1 VTSTKIGIKLFYD
14 NEKEFSF
21 YSNNP
26 NIIESWSGLLA
37 KKLNQ
42 KGFHKMFKPLRKLGK
57 GNFATV
63 YEVERVTDGSK
74 FAVKAFSKSHAF
86 SAKNGK

>member
-1 VTSTKIGIKLFYD
+1 
-14 NEKEFSF
+14 
-21 YSNNP
+21 
-26 NIIESWSGLLA
+26 
-37 KKLNQ
+37 
-42 KGFHKMFKPLRKLGK
+42 MFKPLRKLGK

-63 YEVERVTDGSK
+63 YEVERVTDGCK